1 MVMKQSMGATADGGR
16 WFWIAWGVAFLL
28 FPLGGSAAAVLF
40 GAITTPLTGALG
52 GAVTGAVI
60 GAAQWPVLR
69 RRLMLIDRGAEAL
82 LHDGRIST
90 ETAEALKAEARRRS
104 TVKAWFGHIAFASV
118 LGRKPWQSNALHTHH
133 VSSNHHTCTRPTA
146 CRMKFHG
153 QADRASPM

>member
-28 FPLGGSAAAVLF
+28 FPLGGSS
-40 GAITTPLTGALG
+40 G
-52 GAVTGAVI
+52 GSVRCYHDTAGWRTWGR
-60 GAAQWPVLR
+60 GDWRRDRRRNGRCR
-69 RRLMLIDRGAEAL
+69 RRLTLIDRGAEAL

-90 ETAEALKAEARRRS
+90 ETAEALKVEVRRRS
-104 TVKAWFGHIAFASV
+104 TAKAWFGHIAFASV